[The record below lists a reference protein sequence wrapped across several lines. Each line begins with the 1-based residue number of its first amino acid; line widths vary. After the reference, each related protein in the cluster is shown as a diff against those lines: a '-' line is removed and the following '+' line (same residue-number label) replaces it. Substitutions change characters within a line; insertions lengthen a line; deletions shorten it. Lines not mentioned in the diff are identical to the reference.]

1 MTTAFTPNAANHK
14 GIGPLASRLV
24 HANDMPWEPI
34 RYPGC
39 AVKTLVLDKTTGLL
53 TVLLKMEPGAELP
66 DHEHVMLEQ
75 TYVLEGR
82 LVDKDGPDAGMSCG
96 PGEFVWRPPGSRHS
110 AYTPEG
116 GLMLAMFLIP
126 NKFYEPDGKTVD
138 LIGDD
143 WGLKWS
149 EALKKST

>member
-1 MTTAFTPNAANHK
+1 MTTAFTPNAANHE

-24 HANDMPWEPI
+24 HANDMEWQPI

-39 AVKTLVLDKTTGLL
+39 YVKTLVLDKATGLL
-53 TVLLKMEPGAELP
+53 TVLLKMDPGAELP

-75 TYVLEGR
+75 TFVLEGR
-82 LVDKDGPDAGMSCG
+82 LIDKDGPDAGMSCG
-96 PGEFVWRPPGSRHS
+96 PGEFIWRPAGSRHS

-116 GLMLAMFLIP
+116 GIMLAMFLIP
-126 NKFYEPDGKTVD
+126 NKFYESDGKVVD

-149 EALKKST
+149 PALKKSA